1 MSRGRIVGGHGFLSA
16 LLVAGAVLF
25 VVGVAAERGNRHT
38 EPASAAIAAS
48 VPVKTVPGTHV
59 EGSGSEEGE
68 ANTTSATELAGQETP
83 EHSETGASVES
94 SEGTVLGV
102 NLESNGVVAVGVM
115 LSLVLAALAWLL
127 RSKIVLAAVAA
138 FTVVF
143 AVFDI
148 AEVIHQANGSHRGV
162 AALAALIAVVH
173 LAAAT
178 VATML
183 LLLRTSPST
192 GSAAT
197 SA

>member
-16 LLVAGAVLF
+16 LLVAGAVVF

-38 EPASAAIAAS
+38 EPASAAIATS

-68 ANTTSATELAGQETP
+68 ANTTSATALAGQETP
-83 EHSETGASVES
+83 GHSETGASVES
-94 SEGTVLGV
+94 SEGAVLGV

-115 LSLVLAALAWLL
+115 LSLVLAALAWLR
-127 RSKIVLAAVAA
+127 RSKIVFAAVAA

-148 AEVIHQANGSHRGV
+148 AEVIHQSNGSHQGV

-183 LLLRTSPST
+183 LVRTSPST